1 MYYEVYMRTNIVLDE
16 KLVKEA
22 FEYTDVKTKRD
33 LINLALVEFIRH
45 HRRKDIRQLLGKVKI
60 SDEYDHKALRKNKGK

>member
-1 MYYEVYMRTNIVLDE
+1 MRTNIVLDE

-22 FEYTDVKTKRD
+22 FEYTDVKTKKD
-33 LINLALVEFIRH
+33 LINLALIEFIQH

-60 SDEYDHKALRKNKGK
+60 SDEYNYKALRKKGKS